1 MSFAYPID
9 EHRYREQTARQRS
22 HPGVTR
28 PSFRCIA
35 CGRRA
40 AMKGCKKTSV
50 GTICASCKEARE
62 TRKVMKR
69 VAA

>member
-28 PSFRCIA
+28 RPSGA
-35 CGRRA
+35 LP
-40 AMKGCKKTSV
+40 V
-50 GTICASCKEARE
+50 VARQP
-62 TRKVMKR
+62 
-69 VAA
+69 